1 MKSKEWLERAL
12 NSQDPIDLF
21 TDSWRGFNSIYYQNT
36 GGSEL
41 NKIHNFLTRSIP
53 EETAREL
60 INNHTAEITYL
71 MSQPV
76 IDMRG
81 NGRNTRLTMEEYKT
95 SDSNTEKLKA
105 LFTIIYQIRCN
116 LEHGQKS
123 PSRERDVELCNS
135 AWPLVA
141 EIVDYNNT

>member
-12 NSQDPIDLF
+12 NSQDPINLF
-21 TDSWRGFNSIYYQNT
+21 TDSWRGFNNIYYQNT
-36 GGSEL
+36 RDSEL
-41 NKIHNFLTRSIP
+41 NKIHNFLTRSVS
-53 EETAREL
+53 EEVASEM
-60 INNHTAEITYL
+60 IDNHTKEITYL
-71 MSQPV
+71 ISQPV

-81 NGRNTRLTMEEYKT
+81 NGRDTTPSIEKYGI
-95 SDSNTEKLKA
+95 SDSSTEKLKA

-123 PSRERDVELCNS
+123 PSRERDIELCNS

-141 EIVDYNNT
+141 EIVDYNT